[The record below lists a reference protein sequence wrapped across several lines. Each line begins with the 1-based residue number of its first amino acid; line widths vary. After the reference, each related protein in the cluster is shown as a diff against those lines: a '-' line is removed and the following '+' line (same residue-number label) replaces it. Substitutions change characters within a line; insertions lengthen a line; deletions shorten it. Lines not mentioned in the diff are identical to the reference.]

1 MAQPAAPPTPQEV
14 TRKLSIHSAVKPK
27 VIPPPNAAI
36 SGTESDSDSGLLPE
50 HTASGSAPPLLSA
63 IVEKRRAGEDSEE
76 DDEEDTGAWRTAADV
91 IPRAAGESDLRA
103 GYLWKKGERRK
114 TWKRRWF
121 VLRSAHFAYYKTS
134 AEYELHRLLDL
145 QDVHACTPVALK
157 RRENT
162 FGVVT
167 ATRTYYLQ
175 AESQEDAK
183 AWVVAIREAKEAQ
196 LVTAAPGSTP
206 SSPPIPIP
214 GRPRIPAITP
224 SPPSRT
230 LHAVTSS
237 ESEDAASPNTQRMLG
252 MLPPPPSSP
261 AITSSSPRIGGGG
274 GGGGPVDGSK
284 VVMSG
289 YITKM
294 GKRRNWRKRW
304 FMLNG
309 EMLMYAG
316 SHMDTKVHRQIPLSQ
331 ILDAFEYDVPPA
343 TAPPSHSRGGG
354 GGWEEDD
361 HTLLKHTFKIVTTK
375 RTLVLCAPSEE
386 EEIQW
391 LSAVRALI
399 ARRSDAG
406 VVPGDVQVVVQV
418 QQQVQQQQQQQQQQQ
433 GTMLAPKSGGGIDHG
448 HGQMV
453 TVSGSGGGIMKNRRE
468 TLPRKISLS
477 GSGAG
482 LFAPGTA
489 PIAEESV
496 S

>member
-1 MAQPAAPPTPQEV
+1 MAQSAAPPTPQEV
-14 TRKLSIHSAVKPK
+14 SRKLSIHSAIKPK
-27 VIPPPNAAI
+27 AASHSGIPV
-36 SGTESDSDSGLLPE
+36 SGTESDSDSPE
-50 HTASGSAPPLLSA
+50 HVAAASGSVLPPLSA
-63 IVEKRRAGEDSEE
+63 IVERRRAGEDSE
-76 DDEEDTGAWRTAADV
+76 DDEEEEDTGAWRTADA
-91 IPRAAGESDLRA
+91 PHAAGESDLRA

-121 VLRSAHFAYYKTS
+121 VLRSAHLAYYKTS
-134 AEYELHRLLDL
+134 AEYQLHRLLDL
-145 QDVHACTPVALK
+145 QDVHACTPVTLK
-157 RRENT
+157 RREHT

-175 AESQEDAK
+175 AESQQDAK
-183 AWVVAIREAKEAQ
+183 AWVAAIRAAREAQ
-196 LVTAAPGSTP
+196 LASAAPAPGAAGP
-206 SSPPIPIP
+206 VPASSPPIPIP
-214 GRPRIPAITP
+214 GHSSLATVTP
-224 SPPSRT
+224 SPPSRMP
-230 LHAVTSS
+230 HAVTSS
-237 ESEDAASPNTQRMLG
+237 ESEDASPNTQRM
-252 MLPPPPSSP
+252 MFTTPPSVP
-261 AITSSSPRIGGGG
+261 GAASSSPRIGG
-274 GGGGPVDGSK
+274 PPDASK
-284 VVMSG
+284 VVMNG

-316 SHMDTKVHRQIPLSQ
+316 SHMDTKMHRQIPLSQ

-343 TAPPSHSRGGG
+343 TAPPSHSRGGSD
-354 GGWEEDD
+354 EAD

-399 ARRSDAG
+399 ARRSGAG
-406 VVPGDVQVVVQV
+406 VVPGDIL
-418 QQQVQQQQQQQQQQQ
+418 
-433 GTMLAPKSGGGIDHG
+433 GTPAPKSGGIDQG
-448 HGQMV
+448 LVQMV
-453 TVSGSGGGIMKNRRE
+453 AGSGSGGGMKNRRE
-468 TLPRKISLS
+468 APPRKISIS

-482 LFAPGTA
+482 VFAPGTA

>member
-14 TRKLSIHSAVKPK
+14 SRKLSIHSAVKPK
-27 VIPPPNAAI
+27 PPPPHPSAAV
-36 SGTESDSDSGLLPE
+36 SGTESDSDSGLFPD
-50 HTASGSAPPLLSA
+50 HGASGSAPPPLSA
-63 IVEKRRAGEDSEE
+63 IAERRKAGEDSE
-76 DDEEDTGAWRTAADV
+76 DDEGDTGAWRTADV
-91 IPRAAGESDLRA
+91 PRAAGDSDLRA

-121 VLRSAHFAYYKTS
+121 VLRPAHLAYYKTS
-134 AEYELHRLLDL
+134 AEYQLHRLLEL
-145 QDVHACTPVALK
+145 QDVHTCTPVALK
-157 RRENT
+157 RREHT

-175 AESQEDAK
+175 AESQEDART
-183 AWVVAIREAKEAQ
+183 WVTAIREAKEAQ
-196 LVTAAPGSTP
+196 LASAATVAPLP
-206 SSPPIPIP
+206 ASSSSSMPIQIP
-214 GRPRIPAITP
+214 AGRPRLAALTP

-230 LHAVTSS
+230 LHPITSS
-237 ESEDAASPNTQRMLG
+237 ESEEASPKAQRAFAASSSPG
-252 MLPPPPSSP
+252 MLLP
-261 AITSSSPRIGGGG
+261 SSSPRIGG
-274 GGGGPVDGSK
+274 PDASR

-304 FMLNG
+304 FLLNG

-316 SHMDTKVHRQIPLSQ
+316 SHMDTKMHRQIPLSQ
-331 ILDAFEYDVPPA
+331 ILDAFEFDVPPS
-343 TAPPSHSRGGG
+343 TAPPSHSRGGSD
-354 GGWEEDD
+354 EVDQ
-361 HTLLKHTFKIVTTK
+361 TLLKHTFKIVTTK

-406 VVPGDVQVVVQV
+406 VVPGDVVQ
-418 QQQVQQQQQQQQQQQ
+418 
-433 GTMLAPKSGGGIDHG
+433 GSLAPKSGGFDHVAPG
-448 HGQMV
+448 HGQMAAG
-453 TVSGSGGGIMKNRRE
+453 SGSGGGMKNRRE
-468 TLPRKISLS
+468 APPRKISIS

-482 LFAPGTA
+482 AFASGTT

-496 S
+496 RRA

>member
-14 TRKLSIHSAVKPK
+14 SRKLSIHSAIKPK
-27 VIPPPNAAI
+27 AASHSGIPV
-36 SGTESDSDSGLLPE
+36 SGTESDSDSPE
-50 HTASGSAPPLLSA
+50 HVAAASGSVLPPLSA
-63 IVEKRRAGEDSEE
+63 IVERRRAGEDSE
-76 DDEEDTGAWRTAADV
+76 DDEEDTGAWRTADT
-91 IPRAAGESDLRA
+91 PRAAGESDLRA

-121 VLRSAHFAYYKTS
+121 VLRSAHLAYYKTS
-134 AEYELHRLLDL
+134 AEYQLHRLLDL
-145 QDVHACTPVALK
+145 QDVHACTPVTLK
-157 RRENT
+157 RREHT

-175 AESQEDAK
+175 AESQQDAK
-183 AWVVAIREAKEAQ
+183 AWVAAIRAAREAQ
-196 LVTAAPGSTP
+196 LASAAAPPGAAGPVP
-206 SSPPIPIP
+206 SPSPPIPIP
-214 GRPRIPAITP
+214 GHSSLATVTP
-224 SPPSRT
+224 SPPSRMP
-230 LHAVTSS
+230 HAMTSS
-237 ESEDAASPNTQRMLG
+237 ESEDASPKTQRM
-252 MLPPPPSSP
+252 MFAAPSSVP
-261 AITSSSPRIGGGG
+261 GAAPSSPRIGG
-274 GGGGPVDGSK
+274 PPDASK

-316 SHMDTKVHRQIPLSQ
+316 SHMDTKMHRQIPLSQ
-331 ILDAFEYDVPPA
+331 ILDAFEYDEA
-343 TAPPSHSRGGG
+343 
-354 GGWEEDD
+354 D

-399 ARRSDAG
+399 ARRSGAG
-406 VVPGDVQVVVQV
+406 VVPGDIL
-418 QQQVQQQQQQQQQQQ
+418 
-433 GTMLAPKSGGGIDHG
+433 GTPAPKSGGIDQG
-448 HGQMV
+448 LWG
-453 TVSGSGGGIMKNRRE
+453 MKNRRE
-468 TLPRKISLS
+468 APPRKISIS

-482 LFAPGTA
+482 VFAPGTA

>member
-1 MAQPAAPPTPQEV
+1 MVQPAAPPTPQEV
-14 TRKLSIHSAVKPK
+14 SRKLSIHSPVKPK
-27 VIPPPNAAI
+27 AVSCSNAPI
-36 SGTESDSDSGLLPE
+36 SGTESDSDSGLTPE
-50 HTASGSAPPLLSA
+50 HTASSSAPPPLSA
-63 IVEKRRAGEDSEE
+63 IAERRRAGEDTE
-76 DDEEDTGAWRTAADV
+76 DDEEDTSAWRTADV
-91 IPRAAGESDLRA
+91 PRAAGDSDLRA

-121 VLRSAHFAYYKTS
+121 VLRPAHLAYYKTS
-134 AEYELHRLLDL
+134 AEYQLHRLLDL
-145 QDVHACTPVALK
+145 QDVHTCTPVALK

-175 AESQEDAK
+175 AESQEDAR
-183 AWVVAIREAKEAQ
+183 AWVAAIREAKEAQ
-196 LVTAAPGSTP
+196 LASTTSTAPVSTT
-206 SSPPIPIP
+206 STLPIPIP
-214 GRPRIPAITP
+214 GRPRIPGITP
-224 SPPSRT
+224 SPPSRG
-230 LHAVTSS
+230 LHPITSS
-237 ESEDAASPNTQRMLG
+237 ESEEGSPNTQRVVTLSSSLG
-252 MLPPPPSSP
+252 MPPS
-261 AITSSSPRIGGGG
+261 TSPRIGG
-274 GGGGPVDGSK
+274 PDASK

-304 FMLNG
+304 FLLNG
-309 EMLMYAG
+309 EMLMYAS
-316 SHMDTKVHRQIPLSQ
+316 SHMDTKMHRRIPLSQ

-343 TAPPSHSRGGG
+343 TAPPSHTRGGSD
-354 GGWEEDD
+354 EMD

-406 VVPGDVQVVVQV
+406 VVPGDVQGTSALKSSGFD
-418 QQQVQQQQQQQQQQQ
+418 Q
-433 GTMLAPKSGGGIDHG
+433 GL
-448 HGQMV
+448 GQMMAAG
-453 TVSGSGGGIMKNRRE
+453 SGSGGGMKNRRE
-468 TLPRKISLS
+468 APQRKISIS

-482 LFAPGTA
+482 GFSPGTA